1 MDSSFPPLGSGFC
14 SLTWSRFDRVN
25 VPITVCGTKGGFTKT
40 LDIMSSRFPLWDI
53 DVVDITLNIDISPP
67 N

>member
-14 SLTWSRFDRVN
+14 SLTWSRFDRVYES
-25 VPITVCGTKGGFTKT
+25 ITVCGTKGGFMKT
-40 LDIMSSRFPLWDI
+40 LDIMSPTFPLWDI
-53 DVVDITLNIDISPP
+53 DVVGVTLNIDISTA